1 MLRFAARYYD
11 GLSPQVHVVD
21 AALDGPMLRLS
32 DAAGEEVARWASMDL
47 FLPPQDKSQPEAY
60 IASRATPDA
69 RLVVEDRAAQLAL
82 ADQIPALARLRRRG
96 SHGGRRAVAILAG
109 IAATAVLL
117 VGILLWRGPEMLA
130 PLVPQSWQA
139 ELGDQIVAAMVENNG
154 RCNGTAGQAALD
166 ELVGKLSAASGYR
179 GHLSVQVV
187 DSPIVNAFAVPG
199 GRIMLFR
206 GLLQQAESPDQVA
219 AVLAHEMGHVVYD
232 HPMRGLLRQLG
243 LTVLQR
249 MAFGGAGDSVA
260 TATSVG
266 ETLLALRN
274 GRDAEREADA
284 FAIATLE
291 RAGLKA
297 NGLSAFFEQL
307 LNHSRSAGQDLGWL
321 STHPGLDERRE
332 ATRHDDTGQPA
343 LTATQWHDLQQVCGA
358 TSRDEPKQ
366 QPKAKPTPK
375 GRANGR
381 DKI

>member
-96 SHGGRRAVAILAG
+96 SHGGRRAVVVLAG
-109 IAATAVLL
+109 IATTAVLL

-130 PLVPQSWQA
+130 PLVPRSWQA
-139 ELGDQIVAAMVENNG
+139 ELGDQIVAAMVETNG
-154 RCNGTAGQAALD
+154 RCNGAAGQAALD

-179 GHLSVQVV
+179 GRLNVQVV

-266 ETLLALRN
+266 QTLLALRN

-332 ATRHDDTGQPA
+332 ATRHDDTGQSA
-343 LTATQWHDLQQVCGA
+343 LTATQWHDLQQICGA

-366 QPKAKPTPK
+366 PKATPTPK
-375 GRANGR
+375 GRANGK